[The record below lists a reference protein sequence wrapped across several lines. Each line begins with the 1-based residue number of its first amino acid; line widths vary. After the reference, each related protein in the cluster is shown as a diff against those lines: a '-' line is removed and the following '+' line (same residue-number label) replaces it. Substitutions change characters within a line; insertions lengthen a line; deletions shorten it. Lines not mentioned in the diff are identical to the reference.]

1 MKRTA
6 FIGLTLLVGI
16 AVGVIGTQVLNAQQ
30 QSVKRTELLRKQLAG
45 MEGHEGIV
53 FIGEIA
59 PGAVTGKHYHPGHE
73 FLYVLEG
80 SGTWEVNGEPPLSMK
95 AGDSFYQPP
104 DQAHNVK
111 NGSETAPLKN
121 VVFLIA
127 PKGQSLGVPVK

>member
-6 FIGLTLLVGI
+6 LVGLTLLVGI
-16 AVGVIGTQVLNAQQ
+16 AVGVIGTHVLNAQQ
-30 QSVKRTELLRKQLAG
+30 QSVKRTELLRKELVG

-53 FIGEIA
+53 FIGEI
-59 PGAVTGKHYHPGHE
+59 PLGAVTGKHHHPGHE

-80 SGTWEVNGEPPLSMK
+80 SGTWEVDGQPPLSMK

>member
-1 MKRTA
+1 
-6 FIGLTLLVGI
+6 
-16 AVGVIGTQVLNAQQ
+16 
-30 QSVKRTELLRKQLAG
+30 

-73 FLYVLEG
+73 LLYVLEG
-80 SGTWEVNGEPPLSMK
+80 SGTWEVEGQPPLSMK

-104 DQAHNVK
+104 NQAHNVK
-111 NGSETAPLKN
+111 NDSEAAPLKN

-127 PKGQSLGVPVK
+127 PKGQSLAVPVQ

>member
-6 FIGLTLLVGI
+6 LIGLTLLVGI

-59 PGAVTGKHYHPGHE
+59 PGAFTGKHYHPGHE

-80 SGTWEVNGEPPLSMK
+80 SGTWEVDGQPPLSMK

-111 NGSETAPLKN
+111 NDSEQAPLKN

>member
-6 FIGLTLLVGI
+6 LIGLTLLVGI

-53 FIGEIA
+53 FIGEFA

-80 SGTWEVNGEPPLSMK
+80 SGTWEVDGQPPLSMK

-111 NGSETAPLKN
+111 NDSEQAPLKN